1 MNRYRGLT
9 WDHPRGRV
17 WLEAASVLWRERG
30 IDIDWEVHSL
40 EGFEAHPIGTLAE
53 QYDLIVLD
61 HPHIGD
67 AVEAGCLQPIESV
80 LGAEHPALARV
91 YAGRSL
97 RSYRWAGSTW
107 ALPIDAAAQVSAR
120 DATRVDAEPETWS
133 DVERLA
139 REVPVALSVSGPHA
153 LLSFF
158 SAAAA
163 LGAEPVDAPGES
175 WVPDREARDALDL
188 LRAVHAHAA
197 PGYDRLNPIAL
208 LEHLAS
214 DDPLAYVPLVYGYVN
229 FATRGSGAPVAFG
242 EAPRI
247 APGARIGST
256 IGGTGVAISGRTR
269 VTEALRDYLDWL
281 VAPRT
286 QRAVIPEFDGQ
297 PALAAAW
304 NDAEVD
310 AAAGAFYSS
319 TRDTIESAYL
329 RPRYAGYPDAQIAG
343 SAIVRAAL
351 AGDLDSDDAIGR
363 LGALARES
371 RRHVPEGTR

>member
-30 IDIDWEVHSL
+30 VSVDWEVHSL
-40 EGFEAHPIGTLAE
+40 EGFEAHPIETLAE

-67 AVEAGCLQPIESV
+67 AVEAGCLQPIEAV
-80 LGAEHPALARV
+80 LGAEHPALAQV

-97 RSYRWAGSTW
+97 HSYRWAGSTW

-120 DATRVDAEPETWS
+120 DASRVDAAPETWT

-139 REVPVALSVSGPHA
+139 RDAPVALSLSGPHA

-158 SAAAA
+158 STAAAV
-163 LGAEPVDAPGES
+163 GAEPVDAPGEL

-208 LEHLAS
+208 LERLGS
-214 DDPLAYVPLVYGYVN
+214 DDPLAYVPLVYGYVTS
-229 FATRGSGAPVAFG
+229 ATRGSGAPVAFG
-242 EAPRI
+242 DAPRS
-247 APGARIGST
+247 APGGRIGST
-256 IGGTGVAISGRTR
+256 IGGTGVAISRCAR
-269 VTEALRDYLDWL
+269 VTDAFREYLAWL

-286 QRAVIPEFDGQ
+286 QRAVVPAFDGQ

-304 NDAEVD
+304 ADAEVD

-319 TRDTIESAYL
+319 TRDTIESACL
-329 RPRYAGYPDAQIAG
+329 RPRYAGYPSAQVAG
-343 SAIVRAAL
+343 SAVVRAAL
-351 AGDLDSDDAIGR
+351 SGEIGSDEAIGR

-371 RRHVPEGTR
+371 RRHVQEGTR